1 MNISYVNDKASQQSL
16 INSTVEIF
24 DSLEKINAYVKV
36 SLPEKPGDNEYR
48 SELVRTVLDAEK
60 LFKGIYSN
68 ELIKTLMENFHK
80 SITYELK
87 FPFKRVR

>member
-1 MNISYVNDKASQQSL
+1 MNISFVNDKASQQSL
-16 INSTVEIF
+16 INSTIEIL
-24 DSLEKINAYVKV
+24 DSLEKLNAYVKV

-68 ELIKTLMENFHK
+68 DFVKNLMENFNK
-80 SITYELK
+80 SIKYEPK